1 MSVYSKSLLHLCRT
15 MGNATSPQ
23 NQLVMRKIDSN
34 FLWHSTSHPKSMF
47 LEWLQGAELWFPKH
61 SPLMMALPQLELR
74 TLALISFVRP
84 KAMPLHL
91 KTNRDEE
98 YTFKSFIVFN
108 IAICRPIFRAVIGS
122 QIVVR
127 PTTLQANPTH
137 QTNNISHF
145 FKSFSFVLPHIS

>member
-15 MGNATSPQ
+15 VGNATPPQ
-23 NQLVMRKIDSN
+23 NQLVMRKIHSN
-34 FLWHSTSHPKSMF
+34 LLWHSISHPKGMF
-47 LEWLQGAELWFPKH
+47 LERSQGAELWFPQH
-61 SPLMMALPQLELR
+61 SPLMMMLPQLKLQ

-91 KTNRDEE
+91 KTNSDEE

-108 IAICRPIFRAVIGS
+108 IAIYKPIFRAVIGS
-122 QIVVR
+122 QNVVR